1 MNTPMLR
8 ASDAD
13 RDATAA
19 LLRASHAEG
28 RLDTDE
34 LEERSER
41 CYAAKTL
48 AELDELVSDLP
59 PARPYGWP
67 RADRQRRRAWRP
79 ARIVPI
85 IIFVVAIS
93 MITDAEVMWVIWP
106 LAFFAFS
113 RFMRAGHR
121 SRPLRPL
128 R

>member
-1 MNTPMLR
+1 MSTPMLR

-59 PARPYGWP
+59 PARPY
-67 RADRQRRRAWRP
+67 ASRRSSRRPGRAWRP
-79 ARIVPI
+79 ARIAPI
-85 IIFVVAIS
+85 IAFVVAIS
-93 MITDAEVMWVIWP
+93 IITDAEVMWLVWP

-121 SRPLRPL
+121 SRTLRPL